1 MAPLLSCSE
10 TYYCIIIDLHVLI
23 SEQYN
28 DEDDEDEDVIT
39 QCQLL
44 SVVTFVRPTAQI
56 YSCLFQGTP
65 EYKRAGKLI
74 DILVMRDENLVP
86 SFYDALI
93 ESGQQHVARIVGY
106 KGLCCLSPLIRSFIS
121 QKLIF

>member
-56 YSCLFQGTP
+56 YSCLF
-65 EYKRAGKLI
+65 
-74 DILVMRDENLVP
+74 
-86 SFYDALI
+86 
-93 ESGQQHVARIVGY
+93 
-106 KGLCCLSPLIRSFIS
+106 
-121 QKLIF
+121 